1 MSHPAQNP
9 ALVYYSV
16 SMDAHAY
23 PAELERV
30 VSLRGGRSIRLRPV
44 RPPDAGRLQALH
56 GRLSRD
62 TIYSRFFS
70 HLPVLTDERA
80 TYFTTVD
87 YIRRLAIVAVENAER
102 EDESADEQIVGVVRY
117 DLQADGKA
125 EMALVVEDRVQR
137 LGIGSVLLAAII
149 DAARQRGVTT
159 IVADVL
165 GENARMLHL
174 LRETHLPYKASRR
187 SEVIR
192 VELDLNSSPGLETD
206 DRGRER

>member
-1 MSHPAQNP
+1 M
-9 ALVYYSV
+9 YYSV
-16 SMDAHAY
+16 YMDAHAY

-30 VSLRGGRSIRLRPV
+30 VSLRGGRSIRLRPI
-44 RPPDAGRLQALH
+44 RPEDKVRLQALH

-80 TYFTTVD
+80 AYFTTVD
-87 YIRRLAIVAVENAER
+87 YDRRLAIVAVEGAG
-102 EDESADEQIVGVVRY
+102 SDEQIVGVARY
-117 DLQADGKA
+117 EGQPDGNA
-125 EMALVVEDRVQR
+125 ELAIVVEDRVQR

-149 DAARQRGVTT
+149 DAARQRGVRT

-174 LRETHLPYKASRR
+174 LRETHLPYKATRR

-192 VELDLNSSPGLETD
+192 VELDLTSPP
-206 DRGRER
+206 DRY

>member
-1 MSHPAQNP
+1 M
-9 ALVYYSV
+9 LYSV
-16 SMDAHAY
+16 AMDAITY

-30 VSLRGGRSIRLRPV
+30 VPLRGGRSIRLRPI
-44 RPPDAGRLQALH
+44 RPDDAVRLQALH

-62 TIYSRFFS
+62 TIFSRFFS

-80 TYFTTVD
+80 TYFTNVD
-87 YIRRLAIVAVENAER
+87 YDRRLAIVAVE
-102 EDESADEQIVGVVRY
+102 DEVVRADDEQIVGVVRY
-117 DLQADGKA
+117 DRQTDGKA
-125 EMALVVEDRVQR
+125 EMALVVEDRMQR

-149 DAARQRGVTT
+149 DAARQRGVPT

-174 LRETHLPYKASRR
+174 LRETHLPYRSTRR

-192 VELDLNSSPGLETD
+192 VELDLKSSPDRQTS
-206 DRGRER
+206 DRGREH